1 MLCSKTKYSI
11 KCQAAFLFYVVK
23 MMAFCMTVYT
33 VSLNSGGLIL
43 ILNQPIDKSSA
54 EISPFFVK
62 LPCRAA
68 SPPAVAFLDWSYFIC
83 RLCL

>member
-1 MLCSKTKYSI
+1 MTTVGYFIRLWF
-11 KCQAAFLFYVVK
+11 FLFGRK
-23 MMAFCMTVYT
+23 I
-33 VSLNSGGLIL
+33 NSILPCKFRNDIIL
-43 ILNQPIDKSSA
+43 IFNQPTDKSSA

-68 SPPAVAFLDWSYFIC
+68 SPPAVTFLDWSYFIC